1 MIFGDSISV
10 ASNLLDSQHL
20 KHDTTSQHLLEL
32 IRQRVEKNVLA
43 NEVCPKV
50 RQEVAIQKNVG
61 RLDAEDAY
69 ASASCSA
76 PRGYGDGKGMVS
88 TICQH
93 A

>member
-20 KHDTTSQHLLEL
+20 KHDTISHIYLRDYTRFAPPHGNWPM
-32 IRQRVEKNVLA
+32 R
-43 NEVCPKV
+43 
-50 RQEVAIQKNVG
+50 
-61 RLDAEDAY
+61 AENAY
-69 ASASCSA
+69 ASASRSA

>member
-1 MIFGDSISV
+1 M
-10 ASNLLDSQHL
+10 
-20 KHDTTSQHLLEL
+20 
-32 IRQRVEKNVLA
+32 RQRVEKNVLA

-50 RQEVAIQKNVG
+50 RQEVAIQINVG
-61 RLDAEDAY
+61 RLDAENAY
-69 ASASCSA
+69 ASASRSA